1 MTNSIMKFSIVF
13 QTVAS
18 TYFCIAINILLRSSS
33 AVEIR
38 TESSFRRHNLTDRFT
53 TDRLLQIHDGIDS
66 TIHCSVLCVEN
77 PLCVSFFH
85 SPSAAQCRLHSFV
98 VGNITETKT
107 DNGSIYFVLK
117 RGTVFIIHTEKYMTV
132 KLDCF
137 IGNKTLPC
145 TM

>member
-1 MTNSIMKFSIVF
+1 MTNSIMNFSTVF
-13 QTVAS
+13 QTVAL
-18 TYFCIAINILLRSSS
+18 TYFYIVINILLRSSS

-38 TESSFRRHNLTDRFT
+38 TESSFRRQNLTDRFT

-85 SPSAAQCRLHSFV
+85 SPSAQCRLHSFV